1 MILRFNLNG
10 NTNIKLAAAVEKI
23 CGPSEFFILMHGL

>member
-10 NTNIKLAAAVEKI
+10 NTDDKLAIAVEKI
-23 CGPSEFFILMHGL
+23 CETSVFFILMHGL